1 MNERDLDY
9 FAVVAEHGHLGR
21 ASEALGL
28 SQPALSMSLRRLEK
42 SLQAKLVKGT
52 PKGIELT
59 SVGRALQSHL
69 QRLRLVRQD
78 VAREIADLSQ
88 GRAGELRIS
97 TQVGVLE
104 ELVAVA
110 SAALLNEAPRISLRV
125 TVTSLESMVP
135 ALRNGELDFI
145 VSTSPSVP
153 ADDLVH
159 EHLYEDEFVVI
170 ASTAHHLAGRR
181 RISLAEVA
189 QERWVRP
196 GASGPSWDAFTRAFE
211 KAGLPLPQFTMI
223 SNSSVVRRRVIAYA
237 GFLGQGVRQAVRQM
251 SRSLPLTV
259 LPVKE
264 LTIARIVMVTYRK
277 GGYLSPAARRFI
289 EILKATAKEIADGK
303 P

>member
-21 ASEALGL
+21 AAEALGL

-52 PKGIELT
+52 PKGVELT

-78 VAREIADLSQ
+78 IGREITDLSQ
-88 GRAGELRIS
+88 GRSGDLRIS

-110 SAALLNEAPRISLRV
+110 SAALLNEAPKIALTV
-125 TVTSLESMVP
+125 TVTSLESMVL
-135 ALRNGELDFI
+135 ALRKGELDFI
-145 VSTSPSVP
+145 VSTSPSAQ

-159 EHLYEDEFVVI
+159 EPLYEDEFVVI
-170 ASTAHHLAGRR
+170 ASTTHRLAGRR
-181 RISLAEVA
+181 RVTLAEA
-189 QERWVRP
+189 AKERWVRP
-196 GASGPSWDAFTRAFE
+196 GASGPVWDAFTRAFE
-211 KAGLPLPQFTMI
+211 NKGLPLPQFTMI

-237 GFLGQGVRQAVRQM
+237 GFLGQGVRRAVRQT
-251 SRSLPLTV
+251 SRSLPVTV

-264 LTIARIVMVTYRK
+264 LTIARHVMVTYRK
-277 GGYLSPAARRFI
+277 DGYLSPAARRFI
-289 EILKATAKEIADGK
+289 EILKTTAKDISKGR
-303 P
+303 